1 MTNDQQRVA
10 LVTGGSRGIGRAI
23 ALQLGA
29 AGIKVAVNYLARE
42 DAAQEVVEAV
52 KSQGGDAM
60 AFQGDVTRTEDV
72 EALIKGVENAWGAID
87 ILVNNAGT
95 IKDSLL
101 IRMSIEDFDNV
112 VALNLRG
119 TFLCTRLV
127 LRDMLRNRWGRVV
140 NIGSVVGIAG
150 NVGQSNYAASKSA
163 VIGFT
168 KSVAKEVASRNITV
182 NCVAPGYITTD
193 IVEDLPQELKGK
205 ILERIHMRR
214 FGSVQEVADL
224 VSFLVR
230 EEASYIT
237 GQVIAVDGG
246 LSLGG

>member
-1 MTNDQQRVA
+1 VSTDKRVA
-10 LVTGGSRGIGRAI
+10 LITGGSRGIGRAI
-23 ALQLGA
+23 AYRLA
-29 AGIKVAVNYLARE
+29 ASGIKVAVNYLARE
-42 DAAQEVVEAV
+42 DAAREVVD
-52 KSQGGDAM
+52 QITQDGGS
-60 AFQGDVTRTEDV
+60 AFALQADITSPDDV
-72 EALIKGVENAWGAID
+72 EALISSVEDKWGPVD

-101 IRMSIEDFDNV
+101 IRMDLEDFDSV
-112 VALNLRG
+112 LSLNLRG

-127 LRDMLRNRWGRVV
+127 LRKMLRNRWGRVI

-150 NVGQSNYAASKSA
+150 NVGQANYSASKAA

-168 KSVAKEVASRNITV
+168 KSIAKEVATRNITV

-193 IVEDLPQELKGK
+193 IVEDLPVDLKDR
-205 ILERIHMRR
+205 ILERVHMRR
-214 FGSVQEVADL
+214 FGSAREVADL
-224 VSFLVR
+224 VGFLATD
-230 EEASYIT
+230 EASYIT